1 MLQLAKATCGDLQT
15 CVSFQDA
22 GDGVCRGYCDP
33 ANPVARGCGQGQEC
47 VQLAV
52 GNASPPRLEN
62 VCVPI
67 PIDEDASFGIEGGGS
82 GGVLT
87 DVIIQPDV
95 VPDGSNT
102 HQ

>member
-1 MLQLAKATCGDLQT
+1 MLKVANATCGDLQT
-15 CVSFQDA
+15 CVVFADA
-22 GDGVCRGYCDP
+22 GDGVCRSYCDP
-33 ANPVARGCGQGQEC
+33 ASTMRGCGTGQEC

-52 GNASPPRLEN
+52 GTANPPRYEN

-67 PIDEDASFGIEGGGS
+67 PIDEDASFGVEGGGS

-95 VPDGSNT
+95 VPDSTNM